1 MNRPLNAAPPSSQAP
16 STTMETIEARNARFD
31 EISWELASRRL
42 QVDEYWRALDEQF
55 PDPQEQQAFI
65 TYSLHRSLPHVANPS
80 GVLTSARFVEMADSI
95 NFFNEAERKELLPGL
110 EWALRPWIPLGRDK
124 TTLYRLLPAIHNL
137 TPQQS
142 GKFPSTDHEMLDTA
156 FLGVNTTVQPREPSL
171 PLNRRALNLSEQ
183 STQSAESDDIEAPG
197 FVFHELGV
205 LESLE
210 CEAADEMPTTFEQ
223 GVDCEGDWEPTG
235 FCVVARL
242 GHTGHMDGV
251 YLIYNM
257 NPLQENSLERKQVTH
272 AAWGIPPSSPG
283 EQFSCA
289 RIGNSLR
296 DFGFGHQLVWTE
308 QVRHPVELVWA
319 VRSPMGGAMRVTA
332 GPQAMDDLLA
342 ACEDLAANVAASDTA
357 AADKDSHVSESDRT
371 LWKNSLWLFVRQG
384 RRGHSQLES
393 RLYSSDHTHKQHGC
407 SSRTHKM
414 AEGFNKEAY
423 KYSLWRARTAQKPM
437 SHIDKTVQ
445 GDGAKIPDQ
454 ARVRLFAIHRDLS
467 ATSSS
472 PQPSAST
479 PRSRNSAQTTAASR
493 LGRHKT
499 SFPSGT
505 SSTTTLADAGVLSR
519 VVGGSGDGKA
529 VADICYKRARVRR
542 GRLTCLGDKYLAL
555 VDADEG
561 SVVDGWAYQ
570 VKDRAEEDSFRVYE
584 TGMYEVVRCMM
595 EILGEEEGVVHGLT
609 FRLAKGI

>member
-1 MNRPLNAAPPSSQAP
+1 
-16 STTMETIEARNARFD
+16 METIEARNARFD

-55 PDPQEQQAFI
+55 PDPQEQQAFL
-65 TYSLHRSLPHVANPS
+65 TYSLHLSLPHVANPS

-95 NFFNEAERKELLPGL
+95 SFINEAERKELLPGL
-110 EWALRPWIPLGRDK
+110 EWALRPWIPLGHDK

-142 GKFPSTDHEMLDTA
+142 GKFPSTDHEILDTA

-210 CEAADEMPTTFEQ
+210 CDAADQMPTTFEQ

-251 YLIYNM
+251 YIIYNM

-289 RIGNSLR
+289 RIGSSLR
-296 DFGFGHQLVWTE
+296 DFCFGHQLVWTE

-319 VRSPMGGAMRVTA
+319 VRSPMGGAMRVT
-332 GPQAMDDLLA
+332 
-342 ACEDLAANVAASDTA
+342 
-357 AADKDSHVSESDRT
+357 
-371 LWKNSLWLFVRQG
+371 
-384 RRGHSQLES
+384 
-393 RLYSSDHTHKQHGC
+393 
-407 SSRTHKM
+407 
-414 AEGFNKEAY
+414 
-423 KYSLWRARTAQKPM
+423 
-437 SHIDKTVQ
+437 
-445 GDGAKIPDQ
+445 
-454 ARVRLFAIHRDLS
+454 
-467 ATSSS
+467 
-472 PQPSAST
+472 
-479 PRSRNSAQTTAASR
+479 
-493 LGRHKT
+493 
-499 SFPSGT
+499 
-505 SSTTTLADAGVLSR
+505 
-519 VVGGSGDGKA
+519 
-529 VADICYKRARVRR
+529 
-542 GRLTCLGDKYLAL
+542 
-555 VDADEG
+555 
-561 SVVDGWAYQ
+561 VDGNY
-570 VKDRAEEDSFRVYE
+570 REH
-584 TGMYEVVRCMM
+584 M
-595 EILGEEEGVVHGLT
+595 
-609 FRLAKGI
+609 